1 MNITEGKSVTNRNYT
16 ISKLELYELFSALL
30 LLGTVLVLFRLLY
43 ADNDLT
49 IGVRL
54 QTSADIFLY
63 TVVSK
68 PDLKPIQSPNKQV
81 QTAVFNAI
89 KRLKREPEHSR
100 PSKSKIKNVW
110 IYASNS
116 PYIFVVWRLRKHRLR
131 NSSNFC

>member
-1 MNITEGKSVTNRNYT
+1 MSITEGKSVTNGNYT

-63 TVVSK
+63 TLVSK
-68 PDLKPIQSPNKQV
+68 PDLKPIQPPNKQV

-89 KRLKREPEHSR
+89 KGLKREPEHSR

-110 IYASNS
+110 I
-116 PYIFVVWRLRKHRLR
+116 
-131 NSSNFC
+131 